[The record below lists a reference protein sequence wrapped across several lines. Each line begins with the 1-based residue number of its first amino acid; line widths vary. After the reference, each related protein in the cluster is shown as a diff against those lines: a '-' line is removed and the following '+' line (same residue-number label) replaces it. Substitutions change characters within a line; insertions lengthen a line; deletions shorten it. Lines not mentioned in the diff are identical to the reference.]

1 MEKSLWDKAGDVG
14 GLDGLMRSGPQLGCP
29 EKKKR
34 KSSGQGSSLPS
45 LSEYAP
51 PTNTSSDHLI
61 ACNPFDDDYSIPP
74 FSGYTYF
81 GKLGYS
87 NIESFNTFRM
97 PPNTSPKRLSR
108 GFGNQMLRDQPP
120 PFAKDLKMIGKS
132 FPFIVG
138 MQEKS
143 HFENE
148 SFYYSALG
156 QTITMPGQ
164 HFRAYQNEEDLH
176 LMTSLNSAPRIDFQL
191 ASYRPQG
198 VKMNASQIDS
208 SSSFTSAQAHFL
220 PSRISS
226 SNQDLVLLPIN
237 HSSSAGL
244 QDKLNLDAPTHP
256 TSSPKHNSKHMGDL
270 ENSQADA
277 IDLSDCGQ
285 PKGIRNRPA
294 LSRLAKTDVTPSE
307 KCNRWLLHS
316 DFCGNFSADNLNP
329 CGICS
334 AEVNNVA
341 DAIMCE
347 ASCQKWFHRTCTG
360 MTEVAYALLRAETS
374 AIWICDTCVAKKDIQ
389 LRHYRKNG
397 IR

>member
-34 KSSGQGSSLPS
+34 KSSGQGSSLPP

-74 FSGYTYF
+74 VSGYTYF

-97 PPNTSPKRLSR
+97 PPNTSPKRPSR
-108 GFGNQMLRDQPP
+108 SVGNQMFRDQPQL
-120 PFAKDLKMIGKS
+120 FTKDLKAVGRP
-132 FPFIVG
+132 FPFNLG
-138 MQEKS
+138 AQDKS
-143 HFENE
+143 NFENE
-148 SFYYSALG
+148 SFFFSGLG

-164 HFRAYQNEEDLH
+164 HFRASQNDEELH
-176 LMTSLNSAPRIDFQL
+176 RMTSLNSAPRNDFQL
-191 ASYRPQG
+191 ASYRLQG
-198 VKMNASQIDS
+198 VKMNARQIDS
-208 SSSFTSAQAHFL
+208 ISSFTPVQQHFL
-220 PSRISS
+220 PSQISS
-226 SNQDLVLLPIN
+226 SNQDLVLLPN
-237 HSSSAGL
+237 NNLSSAGL
-244 QDKLNLDAPTHP
+244 QEKLNLDAPTHSN
-256 TSSPKHNSKHMGDL
+256 SSPKPNSKHMGEP

-277 IDLSDCGQ
+277 VDLSDCGQ
-285 PKGIRNRPA
+285 TNGIRNRPA

-316 DFCGNFSADNLNP
+316 DFGGNMSTDNLYQ
-329 CGICS
+329 CDICS
-334 AEVNNVA
+334 VEVNNVA

-360 MTEVAYALLRAETS
+360 MTEVAYALLRAEAS
-374 AIWICDTCVAKKDIQ
+374 AIWICDTCMAKKDIQ
-389 LRHYRKNG
+389 LVRTKK
-397 IR
+397 